1 MNHLTH
7 IWQLVVRHEQ
17 LFYTSRQVPQC
28 MQQWGGLSYVFRL
41 LNSVY
46 CVIPACP
53 PQVIVSFAENTL

>member
-28 MQQWGGLSYVFRL
+28 MQQWDGLTLICVPVAELGL
-41 LNSVY
+41 LCHPSMSA
-46 CVIPACP
+46 PGHR
-53 PQVIVSFAENTL
+53 IVC